1 MININTYITE
11 KFKINKDI
19 NNNLSVTEKISDLFS
34 GFEVFDNKK
43 DDIMKEINSFL
54 NKSEYNEYSLYT
66 SNECSFADEF
76 EDYFTDKVPRTEFSR
91 LIAKYDIFKDTSTKK
106 FNSKNTQLEI
116 TFNEKS
122 NSIYMC
128 GFYPT
133 KYFREILIV
142 LEK

>member
-1 MININTYITE
+1 MNSLKEYITE
-11 KFKINKDI
+11 KFKISKDI
-19 NNNLSVTEKISDLFS
+19 KNNLSVSEKISDLFS
-34 GFEVFDNKK
+34 GFEVFDNNK
-43 DDIMKEINSFL
+43 DDIMKEINSFI

-66 SNECSFADEF
+66 SNECSFSNEF

-106 FNSKNTQLEI
+106 FSSKNTQLEI
-116 TFNEKS
+116 TCNEKS

-128 GFYPT
+128 GFYPS